1 MMIFP
6 IFFNVLPYAFH
17 LYDKVYDEKT
27 GTENT
32 FRHRL
37 INNQYNYVRTCLLKG
52 TFRQNHIT
60 TY

>member
-1 MMIFP
+1 MMIVP
-6 IFFNVLPYAFH
+6 FFLMFLPYTFH
-17 LYDKVYDEKT
+17 LYDKVYCKKT

-32 FRHRL
+32 FRHRS